1 MQRSRVWRIFKDSLF
16 LVCCCLS
23 FLMIFVFL
31 ASILFTLFKNGA
43 PYINNQLFTAVTP
56 SPGTDVGGLLNAIV
70 GTLIMN
76 LIAIVLATPIGMLVA
91 IYLVEISRKSS
102 LQKIVRFCNDILLS
116 MPSIISGLFIYAV
129 LVRPMGHY
137 SAWAGAIALMIIA
150 IPMIVRATEDV
161 LYLASPLMRES
172 AVALAIPRWRVTLGI
187 IFRSVKPGL
196 ITAVLLALA
205 RTMGETA
212 PLLFTSLSSD
222 YLSFKLS
229 APMAN
234 LPVVIYQ
241 YAMSP
246 YQNWQNLAWAGA
258 LLITVFVLVV
268 NLISR
273 LISNKT
279 NKGNH

>member
-1 MQRSRVWRIFKDSLF
+1 MQRSRLWRGFKDNLF
-16 LVCCCLS
+16 LVCCCLA
-23 FLMIFVFL
+23 FLIIIVFL
-31 ASILFTLFKNGA
+31 LSILFTLVANGV
-43 PYINNQLFTAVTP
+43 PYIDNQIFTAVTP
-56 SPGTDVGGLLNAIV
+56 GPGADKGGLLNAIV

-76 LIAIVLATPIGMLVA
+76 FIALILATPIGMLVA
-91 IYLVEISRKSS
+91 IYLVEISRKSA

-116 MPSIISGLFIYAV
+116 MPSIIAGLFIYAI
-129 LVRPMGHY
+129 LVRPIGHY
-137 SAWAGAIALMIIA
+137 SAWAGALALMIIA

-172 AVALAIPRWRVTLGI
+172 AVALAIPRWRVTLCI
-187 IFRSVKPGL
+187 IFRSVKQGL

-222 YLSFKLS
+222 YLSFNLS
-229 APMAN
+229 NPMAN

-246 YQNWQNLAWAGA
+246 YDNWQHLAWAGA
-258 LLITVFVLVV
+258 FLITVFILIV

-273 LISNKT
+273 LLSKESK
-279 NKGNH
+279 KGKQ